1 MPCLLI
7 DRRDINWSV
16 LSLLSEVCG
25 INISSAGIRQ
35 AHTHM
40 CLSIFCLN
48 LCVQGH
54 YCSMY
59 LFLHFVT
66 AWTICLRSLH
76 ISSLVVLCSSSNSAM
91 LRILPFGFLCLSV
104 FLFFVFGCFAS
115 LSTLVSTSLSATH
128 FFEVLGSVGDAG
140 EGSRESTES
149 HARNPAPDLPL
160 PF

>member
-7 DRRDINWSV
+7 DRRDINFSV

-91 LRILPFGFLCLSV
+91 LRILPFGFVCLSV

-128 FFEVLGSVGDAG
+128 FFEVLGIVGDAG

-149 HARNPAPDLPL
+149 HVGNPAPDLPL